1 MSRFFIAFFL
11 CIIFIINTSFFK
23 RPEGVT
29 YSVIITKHTYE
40 LSVYDNN
47 GWLVTYPVVFGKSDL
62 QDKVC
67 EGDRETPEGYY
78 KIESKRKHEK
88 WHRMMLLDYPTHDD
102 SVKFYQRRSEGLLPA
117 NAQLGGGIGIHG
129 TWQHEGYAVDQF
141 QNWTDGCISMR
152 NENVDELYNMVP
164 VGTIVIIKK

>member
-1 MSRFFIAFFL
+1 MSRLFIAFFL
-11 CIIFIINTSFFK
+11 CIIFIANTSFYK
-23 RPEGVT
+23 RPVGTT
-29 YSVIITKHTYE
+29 YSIVITKSAYE

-62 QDKVC
+62 QDKMYQ
-67 EGDRETPEGYY
+67 GDKETPEGYY
-78 KIESKRKHEK
+78 KIASKRKHEK

-102 SVKFYQRRSEGLLPA
+102 SVKFYERRSKGLLPV
-117 NAQLGGGIGIHG
+117 NAQLGDGIGIHG

-152 NENVDELYNMVP
+152 NENVDELYDMVP
-164 VGTIVIIKK
+164 VGTIVVIKK